1 MLVQVT
7 GAGQALKALRRM
19 EPETAKEVGREV
31 SKVGRMIAGRANA
44 PAIAMDN
51 WRTFAATRPYR
62 GSRSGSGGWP
72 AYDIGKPTSRR
83 RGMEVFVSHTSAAGA
98 IFESAGIK
106 NPYGVDPRG
115 KGFIEQLPALPSMSS
130 KRSGRYVR
138 RALASVYPQ
147 VLEDLE
153 AAANKAADAVNR
165 LMP

>member
-1 MLVQVT
+1 MLIQVT
-7 GAGQALKALRRM
+7 GADKALKALRQM
-19 EPETAKEVGREV
+19 EPLTAREVGREV
-31 SKVGRMIAGRANA
+31 SAVGRMIAGRASA

-51 WRTFAATRPYR
+51 WRTFAASQAYR

-72 AYDIGKPTSRR
+72 AYDIGKPRSSR
-83 RGMEVFVSHTSAAGA
+83 RGMEVRVSHNSAAGA
-98 IFESAGIK
+98 IYESAGTK

-115 KGFIEQLPALPSMSS
+115 KGFINQLPPLPTMSS

-138 RALASVYPQ
+138 RALAASYPK
-147 VLEDLE
+147 VIEDLT